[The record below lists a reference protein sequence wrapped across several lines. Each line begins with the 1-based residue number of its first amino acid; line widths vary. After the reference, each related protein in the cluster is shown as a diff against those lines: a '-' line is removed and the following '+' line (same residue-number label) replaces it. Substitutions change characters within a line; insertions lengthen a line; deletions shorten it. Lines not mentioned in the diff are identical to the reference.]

1 MLCLWRFHIF
11 GSKGV
16 LSLTRGRC
24 RRHVWCHKGLMC
36 KTSHFP
42 KKWRKQNKS
51 KVNFSRVWSWRQMLI
66 TRKHK
71 IRSRRCFSERD
82 QVWCFD
88 EQIIQ
93 HFYSVTKNDSRFIKL
108 KVKAHFGFWPDTKI
122 RNLSN
127 SKHHQKEV
135 LLAPLFSSA
144 LSHGLR
150 SMANKRGPQGNRGS
164 AFKPKDFWLDNVAIK
179 QETRVCLALLYPTLP
194 PSHIWVVDEH
204 AP

>member
-16 LSLTRGRC
+16 LSPTRGRC
-24 RRHVWCHKGLMC
+24 RRHVRCHKGLTC

-42 KKWRKQNKS
+42 EKWRKQNKS
-51 KVNFSRVWSWRQMLI
+51 MVNLSRVWSWRQMLN
-66 TRKHK
+66 TRKRE

-93 HFYSVTKNDSRFIKL
+93 HFYSVTKKDSRFIKL
-108 KVKAHFGFWPDTKI
+108 KVKADFGRWPDTKI

-127 SKHHQKEV
+127 SKHHQEEV
-135 LLAPLFSSA
+135 LFFLQRSRMDWGRWQTRGDLEAAMDLPLNQKTSDWIMWP
-144 LSHGLR
+144 L
-150 SMANKRGPQGNRGS
+150 NKTQGFVLHR
-164 AFKPKDFWLDNVAIK
+164 FIPPFPH
-179 QETRVCLALLYPTLP
+179 PTFEL
-194 PSHIWVVDEH
+194 
-204 AP
+204 